1 MADAFESRRKEL
13 EEAFFAQ
20 HNQKLLDH
28 LKELKKQSLTKASL
42 GAMSGITD
50 EGVLDKLVA
59 LKLNTETLAAF
70 ILYPLVEVAWADGV
84 ADNKEKKAVLDGC
97 HKLGIAAGTEAHKL
111 VESWLEQRP
120 PATLHTAWE
129 GYVKALVGT
138 MSTHDKD
145 ALKRSI
151 LGKARDVAEASGGIL
166 GLPPKV
172 SKEEAAVLK
181 KLESAFG

>member
-1 MADAFESRRKEL
+1 MSDAFENRRKEL

-20 HNQKLLDH
+20 HNQKLLNH
-28 LKELKKQSLTKASL
+28 LKELKKQSLTKAAI

-50 EGVLDKLVA
+50 DAVLDKLVA

-70 ILYPLVEVAWADGV
+70 MLYPLVEVAWADGV
-84 ADNKEKKAVLDGC
+84 ADNKEKKAVLEAA
-97 HKLGIAAGTEAHKL
+97 HKLGIAEGTEANKL
-111 VESWLEQRP
+111 IESWLDQRP

-138 MSTHDKD
+138 MSVHDKD
-145 ALKRSI
+145 ALKTSI

-166 GLPPKV
+166 GLPPKT

-181 KLESAFG
+181 KLEGAFG